1 MKCKN
6 NCISQKKK
14 NKQIKEHKEI
24 MLNILVLIESHN
36 DKAGTYL
43 SLSTEIKPEGECS
56 QTTPEYQ

>member
-1 MKCKN
+1 MYFPEE
-6 NCISQKKK
+6 K

-24 MLNILVLIESHN
+24 MSLNILVLIESHN